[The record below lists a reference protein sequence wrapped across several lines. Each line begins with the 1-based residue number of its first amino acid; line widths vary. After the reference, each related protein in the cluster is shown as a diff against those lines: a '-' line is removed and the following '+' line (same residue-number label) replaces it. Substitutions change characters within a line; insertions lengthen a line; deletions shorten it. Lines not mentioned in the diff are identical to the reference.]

1 MTYLVLQCVKAAVW
15 GMLFLW
21 VLVMGIVVQQKQEQ
35 DKVNTSLT
43 IGTGVF
49 GGVLY
54 VLAFLFCWGSGEI
67 DKG

>member
-1 MTYLVLQCVKAAVW
+1 MW
-15 GMLFLW
+15 GVLFLW

-54 VLAFLFCWGSGEI
+54 VLAFLLCGGSGEI